1 MEEDRQPNERR
12 LQRKGDHGVP
22 RVQSSAAQKCLQPKK
37 SLRKKSRAKKSTP
50 RVHNTG
56 SVGILGGPL
65 GERGSS
71 GGQRL
76 PPPPLRDLGP
86 TRDESAAHRRPA
98 MASVSIHSV
107 SGNPTIK
114 LTKP

>member
-12 LQRKGDHGVP
+12 LQRKGDHRVPKVRSSGV
-22 RVQSSAAQKCLQPKK
+22 QKYFHTKK
-37 SLRKKSRAKKSTP
+37 SWRNKPRGKKTTP

-56 SVGILGGPL
+56 SVGILDDAF

-76 PPPPLRDLGP
+76 PPLPLRDLGP
-86 TRDESAAHRRPA
+86 ARDESPADRRPA
-98 MASVSIHSV
+98 MTRVRIHDV
-107 SGNPTIK
+107 C
-114 LTKP
+114 